1 MKNPQTHDQNHGKIH
16 TNALIPHGIFRGAQP
31 RGPFSNQVQQ
41 ALAAQ
46 RERRG
51 LKAAKDAQVR
61 SGFFDALGEGSCL
74 ERYLIHIIHIYIY
87 NILIF
92 IY

>member
-1 MKNPQTHDQNHGKIH
+1 MASPGK
-16 TNALIPHGIFRGAQP
+16 TP
-31 RGPFSNQVQQ
+31 RVYQVQQ

-61 SGFFDALGEGSCL
+61 SGFFDALGECL
-74 ERYLIHIIHIYIY
+74 ERYLIHIWLVVW
-87 NILIF
+87 NIVYF
-92 IY
+92 PQ